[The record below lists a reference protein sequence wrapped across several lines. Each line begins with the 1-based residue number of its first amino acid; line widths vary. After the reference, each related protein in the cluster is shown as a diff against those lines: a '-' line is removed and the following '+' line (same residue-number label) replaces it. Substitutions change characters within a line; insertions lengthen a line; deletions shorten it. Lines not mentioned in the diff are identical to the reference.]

1 MKYSKIVTFL
11 LVAILFLACQT
22 SGNKVKVGFLF
33 SNFDIPRW
41 GLERDIFT
49 KRMNQLGGEVLV
61 ADAKSD
67 AIVQYNQAMEFINQ
81 GVDVLV
87 ITVANANTAAA
98 IVREAHKNNVKVIAY
113 DGLIYNSDLDYLVG
127 FDLERVGRLLGEY
140 VTSQKPEGNYVIF
153 NGDKAHAAAEEI
165 NNGLMEVL
173 KPSIESKKVK
183 IVYNG
188 WMEGWSGVN
197 SEFYTEK
204 VLEFADEKI
213 DVFVAANDDIA
224 SGIAREL
231 KRRNYTKRVIITGQ
245 DGELSA
251 CNRIINDKQSMSVYK
266 SCKLIGNA
274 AAELAY
280 NIAVGKEPE
289 ITETRFNGRIEV
301 PAIIL
306 NPTVADKSNIEQT
319 IVADG
324 AYTMEQIINF

>member
-1 MKYSKIVTFL
+1 
-11 LVAILFLACQT
+11 
-22 SGNKVKVGFLF
+22 
-33 SNFDIPRW
+33 
-41 GLERDIFT
+41 
-49 KRMNQLGGEVLV
+49 VLI

-67 AIVQYNQAMEFINQ
+67 ALVQYNQAIDFINK

-98 IVREAHKNNVKVIAY
+98 IVREAHKKNVKVIAY

-140 VTSQKPEGNYVIF
+140 VLDKKPEGNYVIF

-165 NNGLMEVL
+165 NTGLMEII
-173 KPSIESKKVK
+173 KPSIESKKINV
-183 IVYNG
+183 VYNG

-204 VLEFADEKI
+204 VLEFSGEDI
-213 DVFVAANDDIA
+213 DVFVAVNDNIA

-231 KRRNYTKRVIITGQ
+231 TRRNYKKSVIITGQ

-251 CNRIINDKQSMSVYK
+251 CNRIMNDKQSMSVYK

-280 NIAVGKEPE
+280 NIATGNEPA
-289 ITETRFNGRIEV
+289 ITETRFNGRKEV

-306 NPTVADKSNIEQT
+306 DPNVADKSNIEQI
-319 IVADG
+319 IVSDG
-324 AYTMEQIINF
+324 AYTMQEILSYSVD